1 MATAFDGLG
10 LQFLGKERQHMGTGP
25 LGEVAKM
32 LPAGL
37 LGYALYKSGAVE
49 NLNDMF
55 NPKKTI
61 TDKIAGAVAP
71 EKIAT
76 TGVPPVQGGDMSVQS
91 FIQKDETKKALDAL
105 STQSLDSKIIPFQSQ
120 PSDAPA
126 RTIDNDV
133 NDVIPLQSVNADT
146 FKRDVS
152 QDMAALQTTQAPAP
166 PPSNVGQDQMGKAP
180 QSGGMDMGSIVK
192 LLMAFA

>member
-1 MATAFDGLG
+1 
-10 LQFLGKERQHMGTGP
+10 MGTGP

-71 EKIAT
+71 EQIAAN
-76 TGVPPVQGGDMSVQS
+76 GVPPVQGGDMSVPS
-91 FIQKDETKKALDAL
+91 FIQKDESKKALDAL

-126 RTIDNDV
+126 RTIENDV
-133 NDVIPLQSVNADT
+133 DEVIPMVVSADP
-146 FKRDVS
+146 FKTNTA
-152 QDMAALQTTQAPAP
+152 QDMAALQVAQAPTP
-166 PPSNVGQDQMGKAP
+166 PPSNVGQGQMNKVP
-180 QSGGMDMGSIVK
+180 KSRGMDMGSIVK

>member
-71 EKIAT
+71 EQIVAN
-76 TGVPPVQGGDMSVQS
+76 GVPPVKEGDMSVPS
-91 FIQKDETKKALDAL
+91 FVQKDESKKALDAL
-105 STQSLDSKIIPFQSQ
+105 STQSLDSKIIPFQFQ

-126 RTIDNDV
+126 RTIENDV
-133 NDVIPLQSVNADT
+133 NEVIPMRISADP
-146 FKRDVS
+146 FKTNTA
-152 QDMAALQTTQAPAP
+152 QDMAALQVAQAPAP

>member
-1 MATAFDGLG
+1 MATNPFEGLG
-10 LQFLGKERQHMGTGP
+10 LQFMGKERQHMGTGP

-71 EKIAT
+71 DQT
-76 TGVPPVQGGDMSVQS
+76 TGIGVAPVPGGPQSVPS
-91 FIQKDETKKALDAL
+91 LTMINDAREALNAMPE
-105 STQSLDSKIIPFQSQ
+105 QNVNNGIVPFQSQ
-120 PSDAPA
+120 PS
-126 RTIDNDV
+126 NDV
-133 NDVIPLQSVNADT
+133 DVDKHVDEVIPMKISGDP
-146 FKRDVS
+146 FKRDVA
-152 QDMAALQTTQAPAP
+152 QDMAALQTTQAQAQPT
-166 PPSNVGQDQMGKAP
+166 SNVGQEQMGKVP
-180 QSGGMDMGSIVK
+180 KRDGGVNMASIVK
-192 LLMAFA
+192 LLMSFA